1 MQNKSTPSADEAPA
15 MTASTHDT
23 EQQSTSDELAELA
36 RAHAENSADASPSET
51 NHISPDSMTD
61 TEATKPKA
69 AKPEKESLLANL
81 LLNIVIPTLILT
93 KLSGDEYLGTKYS
106 IVVALA
112 FPIIYGIKDFVRAHK
127 VNFFSALGVIS
138 IVLTGGM
145 SLLELPP
152 EYIAIKEAA
161 IPGLLG
167 LATLFSLKT
176 KMPLVRT
183 FLYNDKFLKVDI
195 VNDALTQR
203 QQQTAFDSV
212 MTNASFMIAGSFFL
226 SSALNY
232 ILAKMLLVSP
242 PGSVAFNEE
251 LGKMTALSFPV
262 IAVPATLIMMG
273 TLFYVFRTITKL
285 TGLSLEDII
294 NEQ

>member
-1 MQNKSTPSADEAPA
+1 MQNKSTPSAARTPEVTP
-15 MTASTHDT
+15 TTH
-23 EQQSTSDELAELA
+23 ESNKQSTNDELAELA
-36 RAHAENSADASPSET
+36 LAHADSSADARQSET

-61 TEATKPKA
+61 TEDSKSPK

-112 FPIIYGIKDFVRAHK
+112 FPIIYGIKDFARAHK

-138 IVLTGGM
+138 ICLTGGM

-183 FLYNDKFLKVDI
+183 FLYNDKFLKVDV
-195 VNDALTQR
+195 VNEALFQR
-203 QQQTAFDSV
+203 QQQSAFDKV

-226 SSALNY
+226 SSVLNY
-232 ILAKMLLVSP
+232 ILAKMLLVSA